1 MKNKIL
7 IALIFI
13 LPFLILWIIQ
23 GAKNTSSKNT
33 AIAVEKNANN
43 IILYKFYSPLCKDCL
58 IQTKEID
65 KIKPQLPKEVFIEEI
80 NVSETSDKNQK
91 LLEEYNI
98 MVVPSIVI
106 IDSTG
111 KIKKKTSSIINADEL
126 MQEINLILREY

>member
-13 LPFLILWIIQ
+13 LPFLILGIIQ